1 MRPSRLLLPFA
12 AAGLLMLAACGS
24 DSNSSS
30 SATTAAPAA
39 TTAAP
44 AATTAAP
51 AATTA
56 APATT
61 EASGDEGP
69 ETIKVTTTSLGDVL
83 SDGEGH
89 VVYLFKKDSPGKS
102 VCEGDCAANW
112 PAVTTTGAPVA
123 ATGADASKLGT
134 FTRSDGSTQVTYGGA
149 PIYYFAGDASAGQT
163 NGQGVGGVWFAVKAD
178 GSAAG

>member
-1 MRPSRLLLPFA
+1 MRPSRLLVPV

-24 DSNSSS
+24 DDKGS
-30 SATTAAPAA
+30 SADTTAAPAA

-56 APATT
+56 AAATT
-61 EASGDEGP
+61 EAPDAGGP
-69 ETIKVTTTSLGDVL
+69 ETIMVTTTPLGDVL

-102 VCEGDCAANW
+102 ACESGCIENW
-112 PAVTTTGAPVA
+112 PPVTTTGAPVA

-149 PIYYFAGDASAGQT
+149 PIYYFVGDASAGQT